1 MRKRCFESAK
11 MMPELQAH
19 KIGQKLPLNQ
29 VVMIYVINLIDLL
42 PYLIVLYIITLLY
55 YIICYYIT
63 SYFEIML

>member
-1 MRKRCFESAK
+1 

-55 YIICYYIT
+55 YIIY
-63 SYFEIML
+63 